1 MCTMHQLAVPEE
13 AKQEDETKRCNECDE
28 EFFPVHNLFRL
39 RLLLSPRSPETFIA
53 KCVINVDVNFSR
65 LTAYEN
71 DEARM
76 TNVERSP
83 NAQMTK
89 RENAWFVIRTSS
101 FLRHWTFVIRH
112 CIRFN
117 IQPEF
122 AQETNI
128 HIGCWVFRC
137 KKFVAVKNRIRAGE
151 KTECLTLA

>member
-1 MCTMHQLAVPEE
+1 VITKIGFGSPKCRHFLMCTMHQLAVPEE

-89 RENAWFVIRTSS
+89 RQNAWFVIRTSS
-101 FLRHWTFVIRH
+101 FLRHWTFVIAFDSTYNPSSRK
-112 CIRFN
+112 RPTSTSAAGF
-117 IQPEF
+117 F
-122 AQETNI
+122 A
-128 HIGCWVFRC
+128 VRS
-137 KKFVAVKNRIRAGE
+137 
-151 KTECLTLA
+151 LSP